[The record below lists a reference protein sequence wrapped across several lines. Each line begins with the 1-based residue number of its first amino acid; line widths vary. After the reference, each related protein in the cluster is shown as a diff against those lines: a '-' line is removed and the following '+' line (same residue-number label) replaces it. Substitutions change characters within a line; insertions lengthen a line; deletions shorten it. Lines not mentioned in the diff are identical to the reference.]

1 MDINTARIIF
11 IGMTVFFILAWRPL
25 HRRFRGWAIVAAYL
39 ILLFV
44 LATYGDLKPD
54 ERWMS
59 WLIAASSVLVLLANR
74 QKPIEER
81 NFLVAFRV
89 VHGLWDQLAKEGLP
103 PDEIE
108 RLKRLTPEERERLMA
123 RLTAVLRRPAEK
135 YTRVRHIYG
144 TFPGDYVW
152 DDSEHF

>member
-81 NFLVAFRV
+81 DFTVAFMV

-108 RLKRLTPEERERLMA
+108 RLKRLTPEERARLMA
-123 RLTAVLRRPAEK
+123 EISKPVYKYDHPRPED
-135 YTRVRHIYG
+135 
-144 TFPGDYVW
+144 FW
-152 DDSEHF
+152 SWW

>member
-11 IGMTVFFILAWRPL
+11 IGMTVFFILAWKPL

-59 WLIAASSVLVLLANR
+59 WLIAASSVLVLFANR

-81 NFLVAFRV
+81 RPTVAFMV
-89 VHGLWDQLAKEGLP
+89 VHGLWDMLAKEGLP

-123 RLTAVLRRPAEK
+123 VLMRPVEK